1 MKKMK
6 TVVRR
11 YFSKKKGVWVEKT
24 YTYTKDYE
32 QRKVIVT
39 KTGKITK
46 KGQQR
51 IDEMLDNM
59 TFTQRNEAESY
70 IKQAV
75 KQKKRL
81 TDTGLTSKIAKN
93 RREKMLINMG
103 SSLQEA
109 LQNLDGATELDY
121 FNEANWNGDI
131 FTNPETGKQFRFQFD
146 YNGDG
151 WVAV

>member
-59 TFTQRNEAESY
+59 TFT
-70 IKQAV
+70 
-75 KQKKRL
+75 
-81 TDTGLTSKIAKN
+81 
-93 RREKMLINMG
+93 
-103 SSLQEA
+103 
-109 LQNLDGATELDY
+109 
-121 FNEANWNGDI
+121 
-131 FTNPETGKQFRFQFD
+131 
-146 YNGDG
+146 
-151 WVAV
+151 